1 MKIAAMNDP
10 FLLAAKRLQ
19 QIERCLHFR
28 RVDVLMLALVSTF
41 CQIYGG
47 LKQRMIAERFGGLN
61 KGLVSRDR
69 RAIREKTETEPK
81 IRKWFQDLTRLST

>member
-10 FLLAAKRLQ
+10 FLLAAKRFQ

-41 CQIYGG
+41 C
-47 LKQRMIAERFGGLN
+47 
-61 KGLVSRDR
+61 
-69 RAIREKTETEPK
+69 
-81 IRKWFQDLTRLST
+81 

>member
-41 CQIYGG
+41 CQIYGE
-47 LKQRMIAERFGGLN
+47 LKQRMIAERFGCLDEGLM
-61 KGLVSRDR
+61 SRAR
-69 RAIREKTETEPK
+69 RAIRERSRLNRRSETGFGISPG
-81 IRKWFQDLTRLST
+81 